1 MRMSQVYQPV
11 MLMELLKNGGEAT
24 VTQIAQAILNKDP
37 TQIEY
42 FTEIV
47 KNMVGRVLT
56 KNRGITSKNGNT
68 YTLTGSEKLTH
79 EQAAELM

>member
-1 MRMSQVYQPV
+1 
-11 MLMELLKNGGEAT
+11 MLIELLKNGSEAT
-24 VTQIAQAILNKDP
+24 VTQIAQAILDKDP

-56 KNRGITSKNGNT
+56 KNCGI
-68 YTLTGSEKLTH
+68 
-79 EQAAELM
+79 A